1 MFYFIRF
8 FYHFGHNIAERV
20 IAVLQEYVLLDKIFS
35 TTLDNASSNTTAI
48 TKMAPK
54 LSGYVGTLFLHQ
66 RCACHIVNMIVK
78 FALDVIKK
86 YLEAFRTA
94 ISFINSSN
102 QRIATFKRYYIVV
115 NVRPI
120 KFGLDMDVRWSSTY
134 LMLKHLVPYK

>member
-1 MFYFIRF
+1 
-8 FYHFGHNIAERV
+8 
-20 IAVLQEYVLLDKIFS
+20 
-35 TTLDNASSNTTAI
+35 
-48 TKMAPK
+48 
-54 LSGYVGTLFLHQ
+54 
-66 RCACHIVNMIVK
+66 MIVK

-102 QRIATFKRYYIVV
+102 QRIATFKRYYIAV

>member
-1 MFYFIRF
+1 
-8 FYHFGHNIAERV
+8 V
-20 IAVLQEYVLLDKIFS
+20 IVVLQEYVLLDKIFS

-66 RCACHIVNMIVK
+66 HCACHIVNMIVK

-102 QRIATFKRYYIVV
+102 QRIATFKRYYIAV